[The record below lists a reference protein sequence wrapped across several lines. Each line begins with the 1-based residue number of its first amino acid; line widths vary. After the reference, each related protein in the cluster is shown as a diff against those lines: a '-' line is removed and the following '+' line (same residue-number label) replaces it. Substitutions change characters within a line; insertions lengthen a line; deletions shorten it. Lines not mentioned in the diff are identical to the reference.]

1 MTDPLSPIS
10 DFYPSNIKLDIN
22 NQPYAW
28 MGVNLLPFVD
38 ADRIRKIVE
47 IVMKKGELT
56 EEDKKLN
63 IRGDNILITRD
74 LNVSNYFQ
82 GDLSIYELM
91 NTYGKFLKEDS
102 EIKGIHPGNVNKDK
116 SQIYIFRKKI
126 NGKNHCSQILNG
138 VKKDPEYNL
147 KFNLDN
153 SKKEKYKGNT
163 AIRIVE
169 KVLTNRKNYIK
180 ISFNRKTSDN
190 INRVPHK
197 KYSNSTTPKR
207 FLNKKRRTPEKYQ
220 KDHRR
225 TNLNRNNRNRYNP
238 RYSKYQKNNINNE
251 EKPLGETISLK
262 EEDEKENK
270 SLSNAKTEK
279 KFRDYSNKRYA
290 KKEPRQYKNFYN
302 WKSNTRSNNFSRNN
316 FKKKKD

>member
-1 MTDPLSPIS
+1 M
-10 DFYPSNIKLDIN
+10 
-22 NQPYAW
+22 
-28 MGVNLLPFVD
+28 
-38 ADRIRKIVE
+38 
-47 IVMKKGELT
+47 
-56 EEDKKLN
+56 
-63 IRGDNILITRD
+63 
-74 LNVSNYFQ
+74 
-82 GDLSIYELM
+82 
-91 NTYGKFLKEDS
+91 
-102 EIKGIHPGNVNKDK
+102 
-116 SQIYIFRKKI
+116 
-126 NGKNHCSQILNG
+126 
-138 VKKDPEYNL
+138 
-147 KFNLDN
+147 DN

-180 ISFNRKTSDN
+180 ISFNRKSSDN

-197 KYSNSTTPKR
+197 RYSNSTTPKR

-225 TNLNRNNRNRYNP
+225 TNLNRNNRNRY
-238 RYSKYQKNNINNE
+238 NNE

-302 WKSNTRSNNFSRNN
+302 WKSNTRSNNFSRKN